1 VEQWILYSFM
11 TQAVIVHV
19 SCYAGRENDEDS
31 VSNCCTKLFLRHVQK
46 ECCFNS
52 VNSLLLCQEREILAF
67 LMLLHIWHWR
77 H

>member
-52 VNSLLLCQEREILAF
+52 V
-67 LMLLHIWHWR
+67 
-77 H
+77 